1 MPTNTHAE
9 RQGLMDANRM
19 EEAAITAARSGE
31 ALFGYLSRLDALR
44 DANLDR
50 QALADRAA
58 HAELQMRM
66 LLSAGMDALNELN
79 DVGLLVLDPTDE
91 EIDNFNNTRITKALA
106 RMTEFLREQ
115 IPSQRWD
122 WLEAASHFVE
132 GVELRIERRE
142 GILRSTITHSGQST
156 IVDFDPKA
164 SHTRVS
170 TEDFFSSGPDRIY
183 VPTSAIFAAAEN
195 LSGPISSYDAAVGA
209 MAFAREWVYRHA
221 RNAAELGS
229 PERIGGGPVIA
240 VIAVVLTVLAAAAAI
255 VAAVAGIIC
264 AAGSDGA
271 CRLAGYVSIL
281 GAVLTGSAKYA
292 TDKANQMQYG
302 TNNQ

>member
-1 MPTNTHAE
+1 MPTNTVTE
-9 RQGLMDANRM
+9 CQGLMDASRM
-19 EEAAITAARSGE
+19 EEAAITAGRSGE

-58 HAELQMRM
+58 HAELHVRL

-91 EIDNFNNTRITKALA
+91 EIDAFNNTHITRGLA
-106 RMTEFLREQ
+106 RMAEFLRER
-115 IPSQRWD
+115 IPNQRWD
-122 WLEAASHFVE
+122 WLESAGHLVE
-132 GVELRIERRE
+132 GVELSIERRE
-142 GILRSTITHSGQST
+142 GMLRSTLTHSGQST

-170 TEDFFSSGPDRIY
+170 TEAFFSSGPDRFYI
-183 VPTSAIFAAAEN
+183 PTSAIFAGAEN
-195 LSGPISSYDAAVGA
+195 VSGPVSSYDAAVGA

-221 RNAAELGS
+221 RNAAELG
-229 PERIGGGPVIA
+229 PPDRTGGGPVIA
-240 VIAVVLTVLAAAAAI
+240 GIAIALAILAAAAAI

-271 CRLAGYVSIL
+271 CRLAAYVSIL
-281 GAVLTGSAKYA
+281 GAVLTGSAAYA
-292 TDKANQMQYG
+292 DSKAKQMQYG

>member
-1 MPTNTHAE
+1 
-9 RQGLMDANRM
+9 MDANRM
-19 EEAAITAARSGE
+19 EEAAITVAQSGE

-44 DANLDR
+44 DANIDR
-50 QALADRAA
+50 RALADRAA
-58 HAELQMRM
+58 HAELHLRM

-79 DVGLLVLDPTDE
+79 DVGLLALDPTDE
-91 EIDNFNNTRITKALA
+91 EIDTFNNTRITQALT

-115 IPSQRWD
+115 VPTQRWE
-122 WLEAASHFVE
+122 WLESANHFFE
-132 GVELRIERRE
+132 GVELSIERRE
-142 GILRSTITHSGQST
+142 GMLRSTITHSGQST
-156 IVDFDPKA
+156 IVDFDPRA
-164 SHTRVS
+164 SYTRVS

-195 LSGPISSYDAAVGA
+195 VSGPISSYDAAVGA

-229 PERIGGGPVIA
+229 PERTGGGPVIA
-240 VIAVVLTVLAAAAAI
+240 VIAIALAILAAAAAI

-271 CRLAGYVSIL
+271 CRLAAYLSIL
-281 GAVLTGSAKYA
+281 GAVLTGSAAYA
-292 TDKANQMQYG
+292 DNKAKQMQYG